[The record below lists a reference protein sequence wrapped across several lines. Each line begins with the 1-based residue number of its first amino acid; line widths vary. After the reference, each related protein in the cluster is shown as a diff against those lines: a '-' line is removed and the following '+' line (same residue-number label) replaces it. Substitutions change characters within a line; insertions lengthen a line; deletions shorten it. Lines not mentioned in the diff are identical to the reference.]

1 MLNSHKIVSL
11 CTTRLN
17 EVENCRFITELNNG
31 LRKQNAALFV
41 YNINAEMYW
50 SDDNIRAESAVFG
63 LVDFNITDV
72 VIVMYER
79 IKNHSVARKI
89 IDEANNHNVPVIIVD
104 TEYENCINVCFDY
117 KKGFEKVVRHVI
129 EHHGVRRPHM
139 MAGIKNNPF
148 SDERIEVFKNVIEEN
163 GIKFSKDM
171 VSYGEFWAVP
181 CRAAMEKL
189 IASGK
194 ELPEA
199 VICANDIMAIN
210 VCAVLNKHGYKVPDD
225 ILVTGFDGIDEIG
238 LFIPKLTSSY
248 CGTAGAAPT
257 LISLISDLFAGK
269 DIRGNHYI
277 EPQLI
282 INNSCGCHT
291 SEPESPNDIFGFNN
305 RFYRY
310 QDDYQTFVNMS
321 ERMVSASTI
330 EECSDVI
337 FDAGIG
343 DLSIIISK
351 KFTDFTQNH
360 FDDTSFQNFDD
371 EMFVFYES
379 NKSVYSQKDFS
390 RKEIVPQITRFL
402 NHGTPLVFNVIAFM
416 NVPIGYICFHLPKL
430 DISDYCKIPP
440 LVSSVGSGIGGFI
453 NTMYQHYLTERIEKM
468 YKYDSLTNL
477 YNRLSF
483 TNEFEKMKRSFAG
496 KKVPLNIIL
505 IDLDGLKH
513 INDNY
518 GHGAGDNAIRV
529 IATALREA
537 CPKGSLCVRFG
548 GDEMLAVIPGKN
560 DPEAVK
566 HDINRRIERYNAKE
580 GKPYL
585 ISASAGIYRTD
596 STCDTDFEH
605 LIKEADAIMYAE
617 KIEKRR
623 KR

>member
-117 KKGFEKVVRHVI
+117 K
-129 EHHGVRRPHM
+129 
-139 MAGIKNNPF
+139 
-148 SDERIEVFKNVIEEN
+148 
-163 GIKFSKDM
+163 KFSKDM

-337 FDAGIG
+337 FDADIG

-360 FDDTSFQNFDD
+360 FDDTSFQNFED